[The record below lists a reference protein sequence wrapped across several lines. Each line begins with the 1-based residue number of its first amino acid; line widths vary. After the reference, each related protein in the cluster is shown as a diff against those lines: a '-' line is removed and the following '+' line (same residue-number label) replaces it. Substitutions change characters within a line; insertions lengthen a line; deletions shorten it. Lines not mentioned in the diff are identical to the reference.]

1 MTEANGC
8 PECLRETVA
17 SDPLRAWSTSVRAR
31 SANVGSGT
39 AGASGAPGGPAW
51 RFMARSPGSRRGHS
65 GSRCGHS
72 GDERMEPRLDGA
84 ARLGA
89 DQPIDELAVLEEQ
102 QRRDA
107 PETEARGRLGVGID
121 VELADDE
128 PAGVGARD
136 VDARSEEHTS
146 ELQSQS
152 NLVCRLLLEK
162 KKTSGLASARSYTR
176 PTSCRR

>member
-51 RFMARSPGSRRGHS
+51 RFMARSPGSRRGHF

-107 PETEARGRLGVGID
+107 PDTEARGRLGVGID

-136 VDARSEEHTS
+136 VVDRRGERVTGTTPVGPAVEEHG
-146 ELQSQS
+146 
-152 NLVCRLLLEK
+152 RA
-162 KKTSGLASARSYTR
+162 GARH
-176 PTSCRR
+176 

>member
-17 SDPLRAWSTSVRAR
+17 TDPLRAWSTSVRAR

-65 GSRCGHS
+65 GSRCSHS

-89 DQPIDELAVLEEQ
+89 DQPIDELAILEEQ
-102 QRRDA
+102 QRGDG
-107 PETEARGRLGVGID
+107 PHTEARRRLRIGIH

-128 PAGVGARD
+128 PAGVGERYV
-136 VDARSEEHTS
+136 VDRRGDR
-146 ELQSQS
+146 
-152 NLVCRLLLEK
+152 V
-162 KKTSGLASARSYTR
+162 SGDT
-176 PTSCRR
+176 PVVH